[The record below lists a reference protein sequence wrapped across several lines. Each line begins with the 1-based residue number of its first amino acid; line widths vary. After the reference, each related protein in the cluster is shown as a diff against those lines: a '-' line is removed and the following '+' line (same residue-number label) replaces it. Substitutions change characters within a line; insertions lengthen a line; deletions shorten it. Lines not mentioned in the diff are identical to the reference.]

1 MPVESL
7 EKRFV
12 QRMRKL
18 LVALPYD
25 MKVLFEAIS
34 DENLPMPA
42 RQLAAGA
49 AIYCLSP
56 SDPIPDS
63 TGLVGYCDDVVVVRV
78 ALRRFLELGG
88 EDAQSYPDRF
98 PDQFAPLEGDLELM
112 RAYLGS
118 SMDWILSRLDKTLL
132 KARYKG
138 KDALTYIQEDEAC
151 EFLYEEGQD
160 FTTRYEIDDE
170 AVGRLQSG
178 KPVVEAFRRRM
189 AEEARMQ
196 GQS

>member
-1 MPVESL
+1 MPPESL
-7 EKRFV
+7 EKQFI
-12 QRMRKL
+12 QRMRQL

-63 TGLVGYCDDVVVVRV
+63 TGLLGYCDDVVVVRI
-78 ALRRFLELGG
+78 ALKRFLELGG
-88 EDAQSYPDRF
+88 EDAKTYPERF
-98 PDQFAPLEGDLELM
+98 AEQFG
-112 RAYLGS
+112 
-118 SMDWILSRLDKTLL
+118 RLDKTLL

-170 AVGRLQSG
+170 AVARLQSG

-196 GQS
+196 G

>member
-1 MPVESL
+1 MTLESL

-12 QRMRKL
+12 QRMREL

-34 DENLPMPA
+34 DENLPLQA

-78 ALRRFLELGG
+78 ALKRFLELGG
-88 EDAQSYPDRF
+88 EDGKIYPERF
-98 PDQFAPLEGDLELM
+98 PEQFGPLEPDLELM

-118 SMDWILSRLDKTLL
+118 SMDWIVGRLDKTLL

-138 KDALTYIQEDEAC
+138 KDAITCIKEEEAC
-151 EFLYEEGQD
+151 VFLYEEGQD
-160 FTTRYEIDDE
+160 FTTRYEIDDK
-170 AVGRLQSG
+170 AVAKLQSG

-196 GQS
+196 G